1 MNYLRLKAW
10 LIVTITLAV
19 IGVVIRAVWQIVVI
33 PTAGTMIIFIP
44 LILALLG
51 ANAFVAYLT
60 INPKKLRSL
69 PVVIGITIALTGGLI
84 AGVSHFA
91 HFIPFPEAAPLLSKI
106 IGAFVLLSSVSAYLL
121 VLWLIWSFWKNRER

>member
-1 MNYLRLKAW
+1 MNYLCLKVW

-19 IGVVIRAVWQIVVI
+19 IGVVICAVWQIVVI

-51 ANAFVAYLT
+51 TNAFVAYLT
-60 INPKKLRSL
+60 INPKKIRSL

-91 HFIPFPEAAPLLSKI
+91 HFIPSPEAAPLLSKI